1 MKKVTALAFVF
12 MISICLSPGAIEL
25 ESSQF
30 ELNIESLKSGG
41 VDYLAS
47 PEFLAQEE
55 ALDFEENDKSIY
67 EYTYKSP
74 KKAFLY
80 SLLIPGW
87 GQKYAGS
94 GIIKTAGFLLV
105 EVGSWAGHFS
115 YQSKGDDKTI
125 EFKAFANAHWNEGD
139 TTGADYTDPDN
150 PIYSNLIED
159 ANSYRYWLYI
169 NYNEVDED
177 DIEPIDYH
185 NEDKFTEQLPSTKS
199 QQYYEMIGKYDQFR
213 GGWDDYWTGDTTVY
227 VTAHRTTYMDMRK
240 KANDY
245 LDNANTL
252 MIVSMLNH
260 LISAFD
266 AAISANRHNKRIADD
281 TWSVKA
287 EVRKYSATER
297 IPMIKITHRF

>member
-1 MKKVTALAFVF
+1 MKKVTALIFVF

-25 ESSQF
+25 ESNQF

-41 VDYLAS
+41 VDYLES
-47 PEFLAQEE
+47 PGFLAQEE

-67 EYTYKSP
+67 EYKYKSP

-94 GIIKTAGFLLV
+94 GIVKTVGFLLV
-105 EVGSWAGHFS
+105 EAGSWAGHFS

-125 EFKAFANAHWNEGD
+125 EFRAFANAHWTEGD
-139 TTGADYTDPDN
+139 TAIILGDDTPDEA
-150 PIYSNLIED
+150 YQT
-159 ANSYRYWLYI
+159 YRGWIYI
-169 NYNEVDED
+169 NYNGIVED
-177 DIEPIDYH
+177 TG
-185 NEDKFTEQLPSTKS
+185 FTEKLPGTKS

-281 TWSVKA
+281 TWSVTA
-287 EVRKYSATER
+287 EVKRYSATER
-297 IPMIKITHRF
+297 IPVIKITHRF

>member
-1 MKKVTALAFVF
+1 MKKVTALVFVF

-150 PIYSNLIED
+150 PIYTNLDDET
-159 ANSYRYWLYI
+159 YRGWFLI
-169 NYNEVDED
+169 NKGIVADTGL
-177 DIEPIDYH
+177 
-185 NEDKFTEQLPSTKS
+185 TEQLPSTKS

-240 KANDY
+240 KANYY